1 MFNTE
6 HVRTATPQMPSVNP
20 RLPSPLF
27 NEWPILEFLL
37 DELAKETGALKSAE
51 MTLRLGILCDSE
63 FHWQWRG
70 SPLDVAIATLL
81 DIAPKE
87 WNSEARTW

>member
-51 MTLRLGILCDSE
+51 KTLRLGIHCDSE
-63 FHWQWRG
+63 FH
-70 SPLDVAIATLL
+70 
-81 DIAPKE
+81 
-87 WNSEARTW
+87 